1 MAKIYDLVDNIMAY
15 EQGDLDTADTIN
27 LFAYLIKT
35 GQAYS
40 LQGHY
45 GRTARALIEGGYI
58 TEEGQRT
65 EKEIEG

>member
-1 MAKIYDLVDNIMAY
+1 MIKIDIVDSIIAY
-15 EQGDLDTADTIN
+15 EQGELDTADTIN
-27 LFAYLIKT
+27 LFAELIRT

-45 GRTARALIEGGYI
+45 GRMARALIEGGYI

-65 EKEIEG
+65 DKEIEG